1 MTAADIIARE
11 PEQELVY
18 QALRFAY
25 WAAGEGIRPVDY
37 EKVPGPEDF
46 LFDYSKA
53 TGDEDWETLA
63 ERLASYRLVKPGYVL
78 LPTNENEAAGMAIVG
93 ERWLKDNA
101 PHRILAPDELDDKTI
116 EACAKVADDEEHDFS
131 WAGTTATHNL
141 LAKHGAEIAA
151 AIRKLA
157 GEGT

>member
-11 PEQELVY
+11 PLQELIY

-101 PHRILAPDELDDKTI
+101 SHRILAPDELDAKTI
-116 EACAKVADDEEHDFS
+116 EACAKAAQETLDPSTFVLTGPTGVIGQAVARIR
-131 WAGTTATHNL
+131 A
-141 LAKHGAEIAA
+141 LAKQEAKE
-151 AIRKLA
+151 
-157 GEGT
+157 